1 METATT
7 TNQWRSTACGL
18 CYVNCGIEVMTQG
31 HRMVRIRGDRA
42 HPSTR
47 GYACQKAQRLDTQL
61 PRAHWK
67 AMS

>member
-42 HPSTR
+42 HPSRAVTR
-47 GYACQKAQRLDTQL
+47 ARRHSASTHSCPERIGKR
-61 PRAHWK
+61 
-67 AMS
+67 